1 MATLPRMQQNL
12 SELAQRSS
20 AETSELREV
29 LLNIFSESEQKP
41 MIDQILAAHPYLKD
55 LNALSALVLDYSWPE
70 SPVTMG
76 TIGRMGEL
84 SAVGDAIT
92 WTSPE

>member
-1 MATLPRMQQNL
+1 
-12 SELAQRSS
+12 
-20 AETSELREV
+20 
-29 LLNIFSESEQKP
+29 

-55 LNALSALVLDYSWPE
+55 LNSFSALVLDYSWPE